1 MVGLVALVTWIFLSL
16 SLDVAGFDEFFIAFD
31 YSGKQIE
38 RLQSI
43 SLKNGW
49 LEVRA
54 EVNSVID
61 ELGYPLTPPELQELE
76 AVAGVALH
84 DIGSQPRN
92 LILGWGGRP
101 GGGRQLRTT
110 SNVTYS
116 EMSDIG
122 WKLMVY
128 VPWVAVWKIGGYHV
142 EVARVPTTQPAM
154 YMEQLDYQR
163 PEYYYKFQRDK
174 LWDRS
179 ARCGRPAFS

>member
-1 MVGLVALVTWIFLSL
+1 MVGLVALVTWICLSL

-61 ELGYPLTPPELQELE
+61 ELGYPLTPQELQELE

-84 DIGSQPRN
+84 DIG
-92 LILGWGGRP
+92 GWGSGS
-101 GGGRQLRTT
+101 GRQLRTT

-142 EVARVPTTQPAM
+142 EVARIPTMQPAM

-163 PEYYYKFQRDK
+163 PEYYYKFERNK
-174 LWDRS
+174 LWDGR
-179 ARCGRPAFS
+179 ARYGRPAFS